1 MNGAWHGTARALLL
15 SVAAI
20 ALLAPTALAA
30 PQGQAAAPAA
40 AAATAPAPRV
50 PVRSGVHPDYSRLVF
65 DWPKNTPYTL
75 EQSGSTVTIRFPVSA
90 TLDLTAVQRANPRR
104 ITALTQTAGDGAVTV
119 TFQIPAGAGIKHG
132 RADSRIVVDVLDK
145 PPPGSAAPPP
155 PSAEKA
161 AAAPVSNASAE
172 KPSDKPPPPKPVDP
186 RVAKEGAPLFELRG
200 RPAPQQQQAAAA
212 PAATAAPTPLAPP
225 PAAAAP
231 AAQKPAPAAA
241 GPAPSPAA
249 AATAGQGSQSAPAAP
264 AGPPPTGQA
273 MPAALSAPPP
283 SAAAAAPAAMQAQ
296 TAEPVT
302 APVMLSFDP
311 KVARAA
317 AIYERAGYLYILF
330 DDEVPPETAPPV
342 PPELPVVVE
351 PVAIAGGGGFRIT
364 MPALTRVSVHRDGTA
379 WQLTFAR
386 ATDVGDEPEGPM
398 ALSAKPDPDFAL
410 GPRLVVPVADAE
422 KVLAFDD
429 PVVGDRLFVVPLA
442 LPGPHVPAPLRYSET
457 QLLPTLQGLA
467 IRALDDRL
475 AVQPVREGVEI
486 TVPGGLRLSP
496 STDTVVV
503 APPPPP
509 VVEEEKLFD
518 FKRWGQV
525 QPRDFTKARQAK
537 WDRLIALPE
546 AERTRGRLDVARFYL
561 ANGMGY
567 EAMGMLTRVQGLQ
580 PDVDRRPEFLAVR
593 GVARVLTGD
602 FAGAMADLSNRQVAA
617 EPDTAL
623 WRAAALAGQQDFAG
637 AYDGFMSHKE
647 LLDHYPDPFYTGLAL
662 AAADAALRTGHPES
676 AAIIMDRVAKRGG
689 ETGSSAPAV
698 QYFRGAVFRALGDND
713 KALSYFDKARN
724 GRDRLYAM
732 RGKRDYIDTAL
743 AAGKMDPKVAAKEM
757 ETMRF
762 AWRGDALELSNLRRI
777 GEVYAIAGQYPQ
789 AFDAMRNTI
798 SQFPDTPDAK
808 EIAADMTRTFT
819 DLFAKD
825 GAAKMSPLE
834 AMALYEQYRE
844 LTPPGPDG
852 DRIIRKLA
860 ERLVEIDLLDRAA
873 QLLDH
878 QVQYRLSGLEKAQVG
893 TRLAG
898 IRLLDGQPEKAVEAL
913 DKSATPDITPDLA
926 EERKLLRARA
936 LSQIGKGAEAV
947 QLLAADQ
954 SGNANLLRVD
964 IAMRDKQW
972 KAAAQALGDLI
983 GPPPAAGAALDAKQS
998 GLIVN
1003 RAIALSLAQDKAGLE
1018 SLRRDYGAAMEKTK
1032 DANAFRLLTR
1042 PEESAGL
1049 PDAATIRSRITEIDM
1064 FRGFL
1069 DSYRTSRQ
1077 EATNP
1082 AAPPA
1087 TAPTQPPS

>member
-1 MNGAWHGTARALLL
+1 MTGTIHRSARRLALTVAALALL
-15 SVAAI
+15 S
-20 ALLAPTALAA
+20 
-30 PQGQAAAPAA
+30 GGAPAWTQPGPSATSSASA
-40 AAATAPAPRV
+40 AVPRV
-50 PVRSGVHPDYSRLVF
+50 PVRTGVHPDYTRLVF
-65 DWPKNTPYTL
+65 DWPTNTPY
-75 EQSGSTVTIRFPVSA
+75 EVGQGGNNVVIVFPVTA
-90 TLDLTAVQRANPRR
+90 TLDLAAVQRANPRR
-104 ITALTQTAGDGAVTV
+104 ITALSQTGGEGAVTV
-119 TFQIPAGAGIKHG
+119 TFQIPDGAGIKHS
-132 RADSRIVVDVLDK
+132 RAGSRIVVDVLDK
-145 PPPGSAAPPP
+145 APP
-155 PSAEKA
+155 A
-161 AAAPVSNASAE
+161 AASPAAAGKTAASSAE
-172 KPSDKPPPPKPVDP
+172 KPSDKPPAPKAADP

-200 RPAPQQQQAAAA
+200 RPAPQQQTAATAPAATTAPTSLAPPPTQTDAEAVKPAAAAAAA
-212 PAATAAPTPLAPP
+212 PPAHGTPAPAVAPTPSPPPSAKPGAAPP
-225 PAAAAP
+225 
-231 AAQKPAPAAA
+231 PAPAAA
-241 GPAPSPAA
+241 GRGDPAAVSTAPAA
-249 AATAGQGSQSAPAAP
+249 AAASVVPAA
-264 AGPPPTGQA
+264 Q
-273 MPAALSAPPP
+273 
-283 SAAAAAPAAMQAQ
+283 MQA
-296 TAEPVT
+296 AEPVS
-302 APVMLSFDP
+302 APVTLTFDP
-311 KVARAA
+311 KVARGAA
-317 AIYERAGYLYILF
+317 VYERAGYLYVLF
-330 DDEVPPETAPPV
+330 DDEVPPQTAPAV
-342 PPELPVVVE
+342 PADLPLVIE
-351 PVAIAGGGGFRIT
+351 PVTVAGGSGFRAT
-364 MPALTRVSVHRDGTA
+364 MPALTDVSVRREGTA
-379 WQLTFAR
+379 WQLTFTR
-386 ATDVGDEPEGPM
+386 ATDAGDEEPGGSM

-410 GPRLVVPVADAE
+410 GARLVVPVADAE

-442 LPGPHVPAPLRYSET
+442 LPGPHVPAPLRFSET
-457 QLLPTLQGLA
+457 QLLPTLQGVA

-486 TVPGGLRLSP
+486 TVPGGLHLSP
-496 STDTVVV
+496 ATDTVVV
-503 APPPPP
+503 APLPPP

-525 QPRDFTKARQAK
+525 QPKDFVKARQAK
-537 WDRLIALPE
+537 WEQLVSLPE

-602 FAGAMADLSNRQVAA
+602 LAGAMADLSNRQVAA

-637 AYDGFMSHKE
+637 AYNGFMAHKE

-662 AAADAALRTGHPES
+662 SAADAALRTGHPES

-825 GAAKMSPLE
+825 GAAKMTPLE

-878 QVQYRLSGLEKAQVG
+878 QVQYRLSGLEKSQVG

-898 IRLLDGQPEKAVEAL
+898 IRLLDGRPEQAVEAL
-913 DKSATPDITPDLA
+913 DKSATPEITPELA

-983 GPPPAAGAALDAKQS
+983 APPPAAGATLEAKQS

-1018 SLRRDYGAAMEKTK
+1018 ALRRDYGAAMEKTK

-1082 AAPPA
+1082 TPPPA
-1087 TAPTQPPS
+1087 AAPTQPPS